1 MLEVSRSDLTTG
13 TAAWTTLMR
22 PAAAANAAAK
32 KLDRLTGISVR
43 WHDIGARGG
52 RGKEMAR
59 YTGGCLCRAVRY
71 SIDAEPIAGRQILCH
86 CVDCQKHTG
95 TAFVSGM
102 AFPADSVVI
111 TGEMTTYT
119 MPGGSGEPM
128 NRRFCTRCGSP
139 IMIDKDG
146 TGRKLIM
153 AGTLDDKSQFKPV
166 VSLFCEQAPS
176 WVVMPTDTQNL
187 PRYYT

>member
-1 MLEVSRSDLTTG
+1 
-13 TAAWTTLMR
+13 
-22 PAAAANAAAK
+22 
-32 KLDRLTGISVR
+32 
-43 WHDIGARGG
+43 
-52 RGKEMAR
+52 
-59 YTGGCLCRAVRY
+59 
-71 SIDAEPIAGRQILCH
+71 
-86 CVDCQKHTG
+86 
-95 TAFVSGM
+95 
-102 AFPADSVVI
+102 
-111 TGEMTTYT
+111 MTTYT

>member
-1 MLEVSRSDLTTG
+1 MGGGKKWHVTL
-13 TAAWTTLMR
+13 AA
-22 PAAAANAAAK
+22 
-32 KLDRLTGISVR
+32 V
-43 WHDIGARGG
+43 
-52 RGKEMAR
+52 
-59 YTGGCLCRAVRY
+59 CAVR
-71 SIDAEPIAGRQILCH
+71 SGIPLMPSQSRADKSFA
-86 CVDCQKHTG
+86 
-95 TAFVSGM
+95 VSGM

-128 NRRFCTRCGSP
+128 NRRFCARCGSP

-153 AGTLDDKSQFKPV
+153 AGTPDDKSQFKPV

>member
-1 MLEVSRSDLTTG
+1 
-13 TAAWTTLMR
+13 
-22 PAAAANAAAK
+22 
-32 KLDRLTGISVR
+32 
-43 WHDIGARGG
+43 
-52 RGKEMAR
+52 MAR

-153 AGTLDDKSQFKPV
+153 AGWTTSR
-166 VSLFCEQAPS
+166 SLSRWSACSAS
-176 WVVMPTDTQNL
+176 RHLRGLLCLPTHRTCRDTT
-187 PRYYT
+187 RD